1 MLQRAQGGYMKKRI
15 VLVGIILLAVSFALS
30 AQSVERVSFSSMGD
44 WVPGSGTW
52 EVSGGRLH
60 QNGLPAPLARI
71 DRRTNQ
77 RGIYEI
83 DFTIRYVDGGFY
95 SEDELMNGEYHAGF
109 GVQLGGTN
117 PVLGGQSWGV
127 GQSYL
132 LWLNL
137 DTRLETLRNNP
148 EHFGFRAQVY
158 ESRSNTNMGLLSGSA
173 VEQQIGQSVASINLF
188 AALAEFGFTEDDLI
202 AYLDTPVNV
211 NIRVN
216 ANTGEVGVLDP
227 TAPIRYYMQLD
238 PQVLRGDYIS
248 LRTNNLSTSY
258 SAFSIRR

>member
-1 MLQRAQGGYMKKRI
+1 MKKRI
-15 VLVGIILLAVSFALS
+15 VLAGIILLAAAIALS

-71 DRRTNQ
+71 DLRTDQ
-77 RGIYEI
+77 SGTYEI

-95 SEDELMNGEYHAGF
+95 SEEELTDGEYHAGF
-109 GVQLGGTN
+109 GVQLGGTS
-117 PVLGGQSWGV
+117 PVLGGESWGV
-127 GQSYL
+127 GESYL

-137 DTRLETLRNNP
+137 DTRLETLRNHP

-158 ESRSNTNMGLLSGSA
+158 ESSSNTTMNLLSGSA
-173 VEQQIGQSVASINLF
+173 VEEQIGQPEASVNLF
-188 AALAEFGFTEDDLI
+188 VALAEYGFTEDDLL
-202 AYLDTPVNV
+202 AYLGTPVNV

-216 ANTGEVGVLDP
+216 TNTGEVGVLDP

-238 PQVLRGDYIS
+238 PQVLQGDYIS